1 MKEGFEKIGIQGV
14 GNTTLYTL
22 PYCNYCNL
30 LKDTLSKLNI
40 PFKEIDVEEN
50 EYMGDWIERNYKTES
65 YPVIHFSKRPGED
78 IYILSQSDLE
88 DLGGVRI
95 FNTIE
100 EALEILLT
108 YYYEI

>member
-1 MKEGFEKIGIQGV
+1 MGVKEIEIKGV
-14 GNTTLYTL
+14 GDITLYTL
-22 PYCNYCNL
+22 PYCTYCIT
-30 LKDTLSKLNI
+30 LKKALNHLKI
-40 PFKEIDVEEN
+40 PFKEIDVDEN
-50 EYMGDWIERNYKTES
+50 EYMGDWIERNLKTES

>member
-1 MKEGFEKIGIQGV
+1 MGVKEIEIKGGGDI
-14 GNTTLYTL
+14 TLYTL

-30 LKDTLSKLNI
+30 LKDTLSKLKI

-50 EYMGDWIERNYKTES
+50 EYMGDWIERNLKTES
-65 YPVIHFSKRPGED
+65 YPVIYFTKRPEEGF
-78 IYILSQSDLE
+78 YILPSSDL
-88 DLGGVRI
+88 DKLGGNRI